1 MDLFILQ
8 SNLNSMWTVNGNP
21 MVPAKGAKIHWED
34 NRFFTLESNGKLFH
48 GEVLENNIENNH
60 LLLKINH
67 AEYEIKRKGNLDDL
81 IASLGMDK
89 PKIKRIKELQA
100 PMPGRILQLFIQPGD
115 EIQVGDPILSL
126 EAMKMENVLKADGI
140 GVVKNIQIELGSVVD
155 KGTVLIEF
163 E

>member
-1 MDLFILQ
+1 
-8 SNLNSMWTVNGNP
+8 MWTVNGNP
-21 MVPAKGAKIHWED
+21 LVQTKGAKIHWED
-34 NRFFTLESNGKLFH
+34 NRFFTLECNGKKFH
-48 GEVLENNIENNH
+48 GEVLENSIENNH

-67 AEYEIKRKGNLDDL
+67 AVYEIKRKGNLDDL

-100 PMPGRILQLFIQPGD
+100 PMPGRILQIFINPGD